1 MPAIPLHQPNPH
13 RARTRRLLPVV
24 AATLS
29 LLVAGSGC
37 SNDDADANGTN
48 GDALV
53 SGPLCQALPS
63 GSEPG
68 NPASLVNEP
77 ADVALQWIP
86 VLYRFESAVRAA
98 EMDGELRAAKG
109 VTILAPTDDAF
120 AAKFSDDTIDELFI
134 SRVDDLRRL
143 LRSHLVEGTMS
154 VSELVDAGSVTT
166 LAGSSLKISRAGE
179 MARIDDGDDTAETVC
194 ADYRVGNARIH
205 VIDKVLGD
213 LPTDPLETRHQSH

>member
-1 MPAIPLHQPNPH
+1 MSAIPLHQANPY

-29 LLVAGSGC
+29 LLVASSGC
-37 SNDDADANGTN
+37 SNDGADANGT
-48 GDALV
+48 GDTLV
-53 SGPLCQALPS
+53 SGPLCHALPS

-109 VTILAPTDDAF
+109 LTILAPTDDAF
-120 AAKFSDDTIDELFI
+120 AAKFSDDTIDELFTY
-134 SRVDDLRRL
+134 RVDDLRRL
-143 LRSHLVEGTMS
+143 LRSHMVEGTMS
-154 VSELVDAGSVTT
+154 VRELVDAGSVTT

-213 LPTDPLETRHQSH
+213 LPTDPLEERHQSH